1 MKDSAV
7 KIIKTESA
15 SGAWQEA
22 QEKALWA
29 PAAKALGIAYAK
41 DSYQGW
47 TDARAQV
54 ESGSVTLD
62 IIQISLIE
70 ESQARAAGV
79 LEKLDDDVFDATDF
93 VPGSCTGHFVPNSIY
108 STLIAWN
115 RNTYGDVAPNS
126 RADFWDV
133 DRFPGKR
140 ALWNEPSGMIEAA
153 VLALGTARDRVY
165 EFLST
170 EEGRKAAIDKLAELA
185 PHVSVWWETGA
196 EATELMKA
204 GAVDMILTWGGRIQ
218 GAIDD
223 GANFAYSFNDG
234 QLGTDGYAI
243 VKGAPHRDAAMRLLK
258 EMSKP
263 EYQKDVPS
271 YFSTA
276 PANMK
281 AYGLAG
287 YSPERMAA
295 MASAPK
301 NVAVQYAADPDWW
314 SRYGAWASE
323 AYARVRLCS

>member
-1 MKDSAV
+1 MNDSAV
-7 KIIKTESA
+7 KIVKTDSS
-15 SGAWQEA
+15 SGTWQEA

-47 TDARAQV
+47 ADARKQIEA
-54 ESGSVTLD
+54 GSVTLD

-70 ESQARAAGV
+70 EPQAKAAGV
-79 LEKLDDDVFDATDF
+79 LEKLDEDVFNPADF
-93 VPGSCTGHFVPNSIY
+93 VPGSYTDYFVPNSIY

-115 RNTYGDVAPNS
+115 RNTYGGSGPSS

-153 VLALGTARDRVY
+153 VLALGTPREQVY

-170 EEGRKAAIDKLAELA
+170 EEGRKAAIDKLAGPA
-185 PHVSVWWETGA
+185 PHVSVWWESGA
-196 EATELMKA
+196 EAVQLMTA

-218 GAIDD
+218 EATDG
-223 GANFAYSFNDG
+223 GANFAYSFVDG
-234 QLGTDGYAI
+234 QLGTDGYA
-243 VKGAPHRDAAMRLLK
+243 VVRGAPHRDAAMRLLK

-263 EYQKDVPS
+263 EYHKDLPC

-276 PANMK
+276 LANVK
-281 AYGLAG
+281 AYDLAG
-287 YSPERMAA
+287 FSPEKLAT
-295 MASAPK
+295 MASAPQ

-323 AYARVRLCS
+323 AYAKVRLSR